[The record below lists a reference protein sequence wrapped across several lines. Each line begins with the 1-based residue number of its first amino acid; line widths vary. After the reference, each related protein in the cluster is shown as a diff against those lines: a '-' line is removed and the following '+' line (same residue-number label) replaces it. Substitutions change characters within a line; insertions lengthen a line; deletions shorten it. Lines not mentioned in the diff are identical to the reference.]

1 MEAGPEQLYVF
12 GILAGAMV
20 LFIWGVWRY
29 DLVAVVA
36 LLAGVYLG
44 VVPVENAFHGFGH
57 PAVITVAA
65 VLIISRGL
73 QASGVVDA
81 LVRLLALTRR
91 NLGSQIFAG
100 CAVGAA
106 LSAFMNNVGALALM
120 LPVVLRNAHRAKR
133 PPSQVLMPLSFATLL
148 GGLVTMIGTPPNI
161 VIATYRQ
168 TVTGTPFG
176 MFDFA
181 PVGLVLAVVGVTYIS
196 FFGWRLIPSKR
207 HKEDPSEDLFQTA
220 TYVTEVEVPEGSPL
234 IGRQVRTLE
243 NLCENEINIMSI
255 IRPRRKIMAPARHEP
270 LMEGDV
276 MLIQG
281 DPVLL
286 DHLFMSNQLLRS
298 GESHSVSAKEMR
310 SEDVRMMEAV
320 VMPNSKVEGQSMRAI
335 RLHERYGF
343 NLIAVARR
351 REPPQTR
358 LRDVRFQTGDVLLL
372 QGEKNTL
379 DVGMRALGLL
389 PIADRGLHFVR
400 QRRLILPISIF
411 AIAILAASLG
421 MVSVPIAFVSA
432 VAALI
437 FTGVL
442 NIREVYDA
450 IEWPVIVLL
459 GCLIPVGEALHS
471 TGGTDLIA
479 QSILNLAG
487 DVPTWL
493 LLTVVIGTCM
503 LLSDLI
509 HNTPT
514 AVIMA
519 PVAVG
524 IAEILQL
531 SPDAFLMA
539 VAVGAASPYLTPI
552 GHQSN
557 TLVMAP
563 GGYHFGDYARVGLT
577 MDILILAIAV
587 PMIMW
592 VWMP

>member
-1 MEAGPEQLYVF
+1 
-12 GILAGAMV
+12 
-20 LFIWGVWRY
+20 
-29 DLVAVVA
+29 
-36 LLAGVYLG
+36 
-44 VVPVENAFHGFGH
+44 
-57 PAVITVAA
+57 
-65 VLIISRGL
+65 
-73 QASGVVDA
+73 
-81 LVRLLALTRR
+81 
-91 NLGSQIFAG
+91 
-100 CAVGAA
+100 
-106 LSAFMNNVGALALM
+106 
-120 LPVVLRNAHRAKR
+120 
-133 PPSQVLMPLSFATLL
+133 
-148 GGLVTMIGTPPNI
+148 
-161 VIATYRQ
+161 
-168 TVTGTPFG
+168 
-176 MFDFA
+176 
-181 PVGLVLAVVGVTYIS
+181 
-196 FFGWRLIPSKR
+196 
-207 HKEDPSEDLFQTA
+207 
-220 TYVTEVEVPEGSPL
+220 
-234 IGRQVRTLE
+234 
-243 NLCENEINIMSI
+243 
-255 IRPRRKIMAPARHEP
+255 MAPPGHEP
-270 LMEGDV
+270 LLEGDV
-276 MLIQG
+276 LLIQG
-281 DPVLL
+281 DPALL

-320 VMPNSKVEGQSMRAI
+320 VMPNSKVEGQSMRGI

-343 NLIAVARR
+343 NLISVARR
-351 REPPQTR
+351 SEPPQTR
-358 LRDVRFQTGDVLLL
+358 LRDIRFQTGDVLLL
-372 QGEKNTL
+372 QGEKYML

-400 QRRLILPISIF
+400 QRRLLLPISIF
-411 AIAILAASLG
+411 ALAIMAASIGL
-421 MVSVPIAFVSA
+421 VTVPIAFITA

-437 FTGVL
+437 LTGVL
-442 NIREVYDA
+442 NVREVYDA

-487 DVPTWL
+487 DIPTWL
-493 LLTVVIGTCM
+493 LLAVVMGTCM

-563 GGYHFGDYARVGLT
+563 GGYHFGDYARMGLP